1 MVQQGL
7 PGLWF
12 AGDAIAIAVEPRLVS
27 GIALLDV
34 VRTVLVGLGAVLVGR
49 IGLRDRHQRRW
60 RKRKPDS
67 YQYWDDLGLHG
78 VFPSVG

>member
-7 PGLWF
+7 PELWF

-34 VRTVLVGLGAVLVGR
+34 VRTVLVGLGAALV
-49 IGLRDRHQRRW
+49 W
-60 RKRKPDS
+60 RPKWPVDAT
-67 YQYWDDLGLHG
+67 
-78 VFPSVG
+78 SVGSKRWH